1 MNQLAKHLRDLVD
14 ESDMTITQL
23 SDKVGMSRTY
33 VHDVFRGRFL
43 PKEDRLNAILD
54 ALGVDESVRSK
65 TQELRFRVREETRAK
80 RPSRQNK
87 FIEGMM
93 TKELQVF
100 LAEKECPAEAG
111 KSGGADLI
119 VKKNGNA
126 FGIFVRFA
134 ISDHHQMLGLA
145 LDIKKREKFKWCFVV
160 VQVLSDQDKSF
171 KGLFAEYQVSIV
183 SIVTWD
189 TMTKEF
195 CKEKPPIEKDLI
207 RTIL

>member
-1 MNQLAKHLRDLVD
+1 MNELSNHLKRQIETSGL
-14 ESDMTITQL
+14 TITEL
-23 SDKVGMSRTY
+23 AHRAGMNRTY
-33 VHDVFRGRFL
+33 IHDVFRGRFI
-43 PKEDRLNAILD
+43 PKPDRLNAILD

-65 TQELRFRVREETRAK
+65 TQELRLLVREETRAK
-80 RPSRQNK
+80 RPSRQHK
-87 FIEGMM
+87 FSEGMM

-134 ISDHHQMLGLA
+134 ISDHHQVLGLA

>member
-1 MNQLAKHLRDLVD
+1 MNELSNHLKRQIETSGL
-14 ESDMTITQL
+14 TITEL
-23 SDKVGMSRTY
+23 AHRAGMNRTY
-33 VHDVFRGRFL
+33 IHDVFRGRFI
-43 PKEDRLNAILD
+43 PKPDRLNAILD

-87 FIEGMM
+87 FIEGML
-93 TKELQVF
+93 TKELQVL
-100 LAEKECPAEAG
+100 LAEEDIPAEAG

-134 ISDHHQMLGLA
+134 IPDHHQMLGLA
-145 LDIKKREKFKWCFVV
+145 LDVKKREKCNRCFVV
-160 VQVLSDQDKSF
+160 VHALSVQDKSF
-171 KGLFAEYQVSIV
+171 EGLFAEYQVSIG
-183 SIVTWD
+183 TFD
-189 TMTKEF
+189 TLMKELR
-195 CKEKPPIEKDLI
+195 KEKAPIETNLI

>member
-43 PKEDRLNAILD
+43 PKEDRLNAILY

-65 TQELRFRVREETRAK
+65 TQELRFRVREETRAM

-87 FIEGMM
+87 FLEGML
-93 TKELQVF
+93 TKKLQVL
-100 LAEKECPAEAG
+100 LAEEDIPAEG
-111 KSGGADLI
+111 GQLGGADLI
-119 VKKNGNA
+119 VKKNGNV

-134 ISDHHQMLGLA
+134 IPDHHQMLGLA
-145 LDIKKREKFKWCFVV
+145 LDVKKRGKYSRCFVV
-160 VQVLSDQDKSF
+160 VHALSVQDKSF
-171 KGLFAEYQVSIV
+171 EGLFAEYQVSIG
-183 SIVTWD
+183 TFD
-189 TMTKEF
+189 TLLKELR
-195 CKEKPPIEKDLI
+195 KEKAPIEANLT